1 MSQQSPSGLSSGEQ
15 GSVRGV
21 VEPWRVGMA
30 GVVLLFL
37 AVSVQKIWAGDFW
50 GELRNGEW
58 ILSHWAWPRVD
69 EYSFTA
75 AGREVREV
83 RWLYCVAV
91 ALLWKVGAW
100 ALCLG
105 QVVLLGAVWWI

>member
-1 MSQQSPSGLSSGEQ
+1 MGTGRGVAGGGWGSG
-15 GSVRGV
+15 RGV
-21 VEPWRVGMA
+21 VGRWRVGGG
-30 GVVLLFL
+30 GVGVLFW
-37 AVSVQKIWAGDFW
+37 AVSVRKIWAGDFW

-75 AGREVREV
+75 AGHEVREV